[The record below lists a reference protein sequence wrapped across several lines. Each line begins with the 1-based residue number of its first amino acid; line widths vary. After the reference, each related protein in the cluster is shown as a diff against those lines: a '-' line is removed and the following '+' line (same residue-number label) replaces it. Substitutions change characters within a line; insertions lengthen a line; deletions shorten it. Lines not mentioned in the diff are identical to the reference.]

1 VKKKNDAIA
10 ILFVTIVAI
19 AIWFWAYDQT
29 KIELGV
35 TTTLRFRPPEG
46 STSTVVPDEEA
57 IFLTLRGPRSAVE
70 KAHSEIVREGGLDLT
85 VVAPDGEYKLLE
97 LPTKISALSV
107 IRNTGAEVSS
117 TDPTWFVLDVQT
129 MDLVEATIHVDF
141 PGVTISGDPT
151 FDPETVTLH
160 IPRAIRDELPEAIAV
175 TAVISD
181 AALEQLQPGF
191 DNTEYASIRLPPSL
205 DSSDVTIDPIGV
217 NVTFKIQS
225 KTQKWEIP
233 FVRVLI
239 AGPAEEYAAFS
250 ITLPRVIV
258 PKVEIESDTDI
269 IDGIKSGKVTV
280 FAIVRLKSSE
290 LEDRITEKAVTTFL
304 AFTEDGAGH
313 VVKATVEN
321 PAMRNIELKIEKI
334 EKKEEIAE

>member
-1 VKKKNDAIA
+1 
-10 ILFVTIVAI
+10 
-19 AIWFWAYDQT
+19 
-29 KIELGV
+29 
-35 TTTLRFRPPEG
+35 
-46 STSTVVPDEEA
+46 
-57 IFLTLRGPRSAVE
+57 
-70 KAHSEIVREGGLDLT
+70 
-85 VVAPDGEYKLLE
+85 
-97 LPTKISALSV
+97 
-107 IRNTGAEVSS
+107 
-117 TDPTWFVLDVQT
+117 
-129 MDLVEATIHVDF
+129 M
-141 PGVTISGDPT
+141 
-151 FDPETVTLH
+151 
-160 IPRAIRDELPEAIAV
+160 PEAIAV

-191 DNTEYASIRLPPSL
+191 DITEYASIRLPPSL
-205 DSSDVTIDPIGV
+205 DSSDVTIEPIGV
-217 NVTFKIQS
+217 NVTFKIRS

-239 AGPAEEYAAFS
+239 VGPAEEYAAFS
-250 ITLPRVIV
+250 ITLPHVIV

-313 VVKATVEN
+313 VVKATVED
-321 PAMRNIELKIEKI
+321 PSQLNIELKIEKI